1 MSSCRRELARVLAE
15 LDHKDLDTIIA
26 QSTVEVV
33 ARHIFREYMKVL
45 SEHAASLRT
54 VTRLE
59 IKVNESDVAA
69 ASYYEENRD
78 GLFV

>member
-1 MSSCRRELARVLAE
+1 MLI
-15 LDHKDLDTIIA
+15 HGNT
-26 QSTVEVV
+26 TVEVV
-33 ARHIFREYMKVL
+33 ARHIFVKYVALL
-45 SEHAASLRT
+45 SKHAATLRT

-69 ASYYEENRD
+69 ASYYEHNAD